1 MANWSDAVSCAEE
14 ADTQQE
20 SYDEATGLMS
30 ASVTLRC
37 AYSSRH
43 ALVAD
48 ICGSRKSWLKGAAG
62 VVPKAAS
69 ASIKPVLSPD
79 QTMAVDGQL
88 LVYLEALV
96 TINFNTKITEL
107 ASESIEPTAEFLTLD
122 HKWFRWGPIPGSGFP
137 DYNVLREEE
146 APGRLMRGI
155 NYVRNDID
163 VTGPLSSSLTD
174 LVGYCNADT
183 VSWSLLGF
191 TSPPETLLYSPPAIN
206 YKYDSTGN
214 IKFNVTKKFT
224 YKPEGWNV
232 YYRAATG
239 NFQPIYIA
247 GTVTPYKSYPPSVF
261 GGVLL

>member
-1 MANWSDAVSCAEE
+1 MPNWSDVISCAEE
-14 ADTQQE
+14 ADSQQE
-20 SYDEATGLMS
+20 SYDEDRGLMS

-37 AYSSRH
+37 AYADRH
-43 ALVAD
+43 LLVAD
-48 ICGSRKSWLKGAAG
+48 ICGNRKAWIKGAAG
-62 VVPKAAS
+62 VTPKAAS

-79 QTMAVDGQL
+79 QTMAVDGQI

-146 APGRLMRGI
+146 APGKLMRGI
-155 NYVRNDID
+155 NFVRNDID
-163 VTGPLSSSLTD
+163 VSGPLDSAIVD
-174 LVGYCNADT
+174 NVGCVNSDT
-183 VSWSLLGF
+183 VTWSLLGF
-191 TSPPETLLYSPPAIN
+191 TSAPETLLYAPPSIT
-206 YKYDSTGN
+206 YKIDSS
-214 IKFNVTKKFT
+214 NVTKYNVTRKFT

-239 NFQPIYIA
+239 NYQPIYIA
-247 GTVTPYKSYPPSVF
+247 GTVTPYKSYTPTVF
-261 GGVLL
+261 AGSIL